1 MKCSF
6 FFFSMVQ
13 QTLLL
18 CYLRANT
25 YSHIFVYEF
34 LLGKL
39 QIYCSIS
46 YRSFKLLFIK
56 WNRVQEYK
64 NSLIIYLN
72 VKLKV
77 SLVHLLGNHTF
88 YDVYR
93 HKLETIICWAKNV
106 VSFTLLNFQ
115 IQKSARILP
124 VSICE

>member
-1 MKCSF
+1 MF
-6 FFFSMVQ
+6 FIFFSVIWQ
-13 QTLLL
+13 RLIL
-18 CYLRANT
+18 CYIRANT
-25 YSHIFVYEF
+25 YVHIFVYGF
-34 LLGKL
+34 LLEKF
-39 QIYCSIS
+39 QIYCSLP
-46 YRSFKLLFIK
+46 YRSFKLPFIK

-124 VSICE
+124 VGICE